1 MLTTEDIQASR
12 PSNRSST
19 ARRMSRSSIMSETEL
34 VAALDYAKHEMDGE
48 AGHVEA
54 DGLLAGFVS
63 ALGFH
68 DIANAYACDDRRY

>member
-1 MLTTEDIQASR
+1 MSKNENRKVYPLTCYGWEGVEIEI
-12 PSNRSST
+12 RSE
-19 ARRMSRSSIMSETEL
+19 AEL

-68 DIANAYACDDRRY
+68 DIANAYACADGDRRY

>member
-1 MLTTEDIQASR
+1 M
-12 PSNRSST
+12 
-19 ARRMSRSSIMSETEL
+19 
-34 VAALDYAKHEMDGE
+34 AALDYAKHEMDGE

-68 DIANAYACDDRRY
+68 DIANAYACATTAGTDESRS

>member
-1 MLTTEDIQASR
+1 MPNKKDIPVYPFTCYGWENVEIEIR
-12 PSNRSST
+12 
-19 ARRMSRSSIMSETEL
+19 SETEL